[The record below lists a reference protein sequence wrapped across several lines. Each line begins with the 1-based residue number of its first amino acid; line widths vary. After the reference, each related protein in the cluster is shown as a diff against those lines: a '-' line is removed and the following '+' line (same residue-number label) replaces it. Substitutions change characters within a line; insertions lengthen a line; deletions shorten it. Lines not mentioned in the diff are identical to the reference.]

1 MKPNAPPP
9 SIFDSMS
16 ALADPLRSRLL
27 LVLERHE
34 LTVSE
39 LCAVFQVPQST
50 MSRHL
55 KALSGEG
62 WLVSRAERTSRR
74 YSMLTDRLGSPE
86 RRLWQL
92 LREQTSSLSS
102 AAQDA
107 QRARSVLAERRSK
120 SQEFFSSA
128 AGEWDR
134 LRVEMFGSRT
144 ELLALPGLLD
154 EKWTVGDLGCGTGH
168 FSAMIAPFVS
178 RVIAVDESA
187 AMLEAARDRLS
198 SSKNVEVRSGE
209 LESLPIDD
217 QQLDLATVFLV
228 LHYLSDPGVAL
239 AEVARVLRPGGR
251 VLVMDMKPHE
261 HDEYRQQMGHV
272 WQGFSEEQLGDW
284 MRSAGLRDVRYTP
297 LPPDPS
303 AKGPTLFAASATR
316 AEALKD
322 QQLS

>member
-1 MKPNAPPP
+1 MTSDAPRS

-39 LCAVFQVPQST
+39 LCAVFQAPQST

-55 KALSGEG
+55 KALSEEG

-74 YSMLTDRLGSPE
+74 YSMPVDRLGSPE

-92 LREQTSSLSS
+92 LREQTSGLPA

-134 LRVEMFGSRT
+134 LRVEMFGNRT
-144 ELLALPGLLD
+144 ELMPLPGLLD
-154 EKWTVGDLGCGTGH
+154 ASWTVGDLGCGTGQ
-168 FSAMIAPFVS
+168 FSATIAPFVK
-178 RVIAVDESA
+178 RVIAVDESP
-187 AMLEAARDRLS
+187 AMLEAARGRLAETM
-198 SSKNVEVRSGE
+198 NVELRSGE
-209 LESLPIDD
+209 LEALPIDD
-217 QQLDLATVFLV
+217 DQLDLATVFLV
-228 LHYLSDPGVAL
+228 LHYLTEPPAAL

-251 VLVMDMKPHE
+251 VLVMDMMPHDR
-261 HDEYRQQMGHV
+261 DEYRQQMGHV
-272 WQGFSEEQLGDW
+272 WQGFSEAQLGDW
-284 MRSAGLRDVRYTP
+284 MKSAGLHNLRYTP

-303 AKGPTLFAASATR
+303 AKGPTIFTASATR
-316 AEALKD
+316 ARP
-322 QQLS
+322 